1 MSFLLVYVS
10 SARTLF
16 TRADL
21 DEVLRKSRAN
31 NERLGVSGALLY
43 RDGSLM
49 QVLEGEET
57 TVRELYARIERD
69 QRHHGLIV
77 LLEEEQ
83 DEPQFAE
90 WSMAFRDFST
100 NAETMPGFNDFLNT
114 PRRAEEFGSDPTAVQ
129 QLMVTFKKAVSRGL

>member
-1 MSFLLVYVS
+1 MSFSLVYVS
-10 SARTLF
+10 SASTLF

-21 DEVLRKSRAN
+21 EDLLRATRAN

-57 TVRELYARIERD
+57 TVRRLYARIEQDR
-69 QRHHGLIV
+69 RHRGLIV

-83 DEPQFAE
+83 DERQFPE
-90 WSMAFRDFST
+90 WSMAFRDLST
-100 NAETMPGFNDFLNT
+100 DAEAMPGFNDFMNT
-114 PRRAEEFGSDPTAVQ
+114 PLGAEEFGSDPTAVQ
-129 QLMVTFKKAVSRGL
+129 QLMMTFKKVFSVV

>member
-1 MSFLLVYVS
+1 MLLFLVYVS

-21 DEVLRKSRAN
+21 EDLLRTCRAN

-57 TVRELYARIERD
+57 TVRGLYDRIARDR
-69 QRHHGLIV
+69 RHHGLIV
-77 LLEEEQ
+77 LLEKEQ
-83 DEPQFAE
+83 DQRQFPE
-90 WSMAFRDFST
+90 WSMAFRDLST
-100 NAETMPGFNDFLNT
+100 DAETMPGFNDFLNT
-114 PRRAEEFGSDPTAVQ
+114 PLRAEEFGADPTAAQ
-129 QLMVTFKKAVSRGL
+129 QLMVTFKKAFSLA